1 MIESLVWK
9 KITEEQRKVILNSHS
24 CYPIA
29 VGKLAKNFGIVV
41 KKATLKGNLA
51 GEIKEE
57 AGIVTVR
64 VNSHDVK
71 ARQRYTIAHEIAH
84 FLLHRQFLKGGIQ
97 DTPLYRSHLSNE
109 IEREAD
115 ALAADIL
122 MPIQIVQDLMDKNSK
137 EHKGERL
144 YEVVAESL
152 EVSKIALKIRLG
164 VE

>member
-1 MIESLVWK
+1 MTKSLEWK
-9 KITEEQRKVILNSHS
+9 KITESQRKVILDSHGS
-24 CYPIA
+24 YPIA
-29 VGKLAKNFGIVV
+29 VGKLAKSFGIVL
-41 KKATLKGNLA
+41 KKATLEGNLA
-51 GEIKEE
+51 GEIKEVD
-57 AGIVTVR
+57 GIVTVR

-84 FLLHRQFLKGGIQ
+84 FLLHRQYLSDGIQ
-97 DTPLYRSHLSNE
+97 DTPLYRSHLSNQ

-122 MPIQIVQDLMDKNSK
+122 MPMEIVQSLMDENSK
-137 EHKGERL
+137 EYKGERL
-144 YEVVAESL
+144 YEVVADSL

>member
-1 MIESLVWK
+1 MTKSFEWK
-9 KITEEQRKVILNSHS
+9 RITEEQRRIISDCQHS
-24 CYPIA
+24 YPIA
-29 VGKLAKNFGIVV
+29 VGKLAKSFGIVL

-51 GEIKEE
+51 GEIREV
-57 AGIVTVR
+57 AGVVTIR

-84 FLLHRQFLKGGIQ
+84 FLLHRHLLKDGIQ
-97 DTPLYRSHLSNE
+97 DTPLYRSHLPNK

-122 MPIQIVQDLMDKNSK
+122 MPMGIVQDLMNEKAE
-137 EHKGERL
+137 EHKAERL
-144 YEVVAESL
+144 YEAVAESL
-152 EVSKIALKIRLG
+152 EVSKIALKNRLN

>member
-1 MIESLVWK
+1 MTKSLEWK
-9 KITEEQRKVILNSHS
+9 KITEEQRRVISDFHIN
-24 CYPIA
+24 YPIA
-29 VGKLAKNFGIVV
+29 VGKLAKSFGIVI
-41 KKATLKGNLA
+41 KKATLEGNLA
-51 GEIKEE
+51 GEIKEV
-57 AGIVTVR
+57 AGIVTIR

-84 FLLHRQFLKGGIQ
+84 FLLHRHLLKDGIQ
-97 DTPLYRSHLSNE
+97 DTPLYRSHLSSK

-122 MPIQIVQDLMDKNSK
+122 MPMDIVQALMAENSK
-137 EHKGERL
+137 EYKGERL

>member
-1 MIESLVWK
+1 MTKSFEWG
-9 KITEEQRKVILNSHS
+9 KITEDQRRVISATHDS
-24 CYPIA
+24 YPVA
-29 VGKLAKNFGIVV
+29 VGKITKAFGIVL
-41 KKATLKGNLA
+41 KKATLEGNLA
-51 GEIKEE
+51 GEIKEV
-57 AGIVTVR
+57 AGTVTIR

-84 FLLHRQFLKGGIQ
+84 FLLHSHLLKDGIQ
-97 DTPLYRSHLSNE
+97 DTPLYRSHLSNK

-122 MPIQIVQDLMDKNSK
+122 MPMDIVQALMKENAK

-152 EVSKIALKIRLG
+152 EVSKTALKIRLG